1 MIKTSQCSGSDA
13 KLYGLE
19 DNGCWPV
26 IIMIEIMVMMRTMM
40 MMRRRMTLNTILLI
54 NGEDEDATN
63 NLFQ

>member
-26 IIMIEIMVMMRTMM
+26 IIMIEIVVMMRK
-40 MMRRRMTLNTILLI
+40 MTINTIVPI